1 MSMGKG
7 GGAGVNPTPT
17 KSTVTQTSLPEY
29 AKEPYLRL
37 IGRGEEETSQEY
49 QPFTGP
55 RLAPFTTEQEL
66 GFLGSTAAG
75 LTAPE
80 GILQAQDYYRGVL
93 GGGPG
98 GPPSGFAAKDYS
110 PLVNQYDP
118 RVDYQDFMDPY
129 LEDVLANQRRQLE
142 RGFTR
147 QEQGREAKRVGR
159 GTRTGSRAAVEKAR
173 DRDLFERRVTD
184 MELGQRGRSF
194 QLAQQQARDQFLKDR
209 DARLRA
215 QQLGGAER
223 LQEAQYGLRAA
234 AAAAG
239 ADPALFQQ
247 RMAQSGALQGVGDA
261 RQKMDQ
267 ANINV
272 AMQDFFNQRDAER
285 RQLQFM
291 AGLLQGVPV
300 TPESEVYQYQA
311 PGSFT
316 GQLAGAGIGAA
327 GLYKMMTG

>member
-7 GGAGVNPTPT
+7 GGQGVSATPT

-37 IGRGEEETSQEY
+37 IKSGEEETAKPY
-49 QPFTGP
+49 QPFGGP
-55 RLAPFTTEQEL
+55 RIAPFTTEQEL

-93 GGGPG
+93 GGGPAG
-98 GPPSGFAAKDYS
+98 SPKGFAAQDYS
-110 PLVNQYDP
+110 SLVNKYDP

-129 LEDVLANQRRQLE
+129 LEDVLQNQRRQME

-147 QEQGREAKRVGR
+147 QEQGREAQRVGR
-159 GTRTGSRAAVEKAR
+159 GTRTGSRAAVEKSR

-184 MELGQRGRSF
+184 MELGQRSRSF

-215 QQLGGAER
+215 QQLGGGER
-223 LQEAQYGLRAA
+223 QQEAQYGLQAA

-247 RMAQSGALQGVGDA
+247 RIQQAGALSSVGGA

-267 ANINV
+267 ANFDV
-272 AMQDFFNQRDAER
+272 ALADFYNQRDAER

-300 TPESEVYQYQA
+300 TPESEVYEYQA